1 MTYQKPP
8 HTNQGKFGQISQRT
22 EFLSVCAQGG
32 LCLLLNSCAAP
43 AHWLRRESEEKEE
56 TKKTNVE
63 NLDAVQRLLR
73 NNDSNNTVINS
84 GLVTNPK
91 YSPAWAAVMKIN
103 PTPATP
109 YKTLGFLLCEVSA
122 FLICTQEEPFYE
134 HT

>member
-1 MTYQKPP
+1 M
-8 HTNQGKFGQISQRT
+8 GK
-22 EFLSVCAQGG
+22 
-32 LCLLLNSCAAP
+32 
-43 AHWLRRESEEKEE
+43 
-56 TKKTNVE
+56 KKKRKKKNNVE

-91 YSPAWAAVMKIN
+91 YSLAWAAAMKIN

-109 YKTLGFLLCEVSA
+109 YKTPGFLLCEVSA